1 MKPLNKFIS
10 FIFIISYIAPIF
22 AQETLTLDSAVS
34 IALDNNYGI
43 KISQNDLTIAENNAT
58 KGNAGF
64 WPTVTFDGG
73 GTFRFDNIQN
83 QNLANGTNFSN
94 TNVLVRNLNAGVNL
108 NWTIFDGKKMFATYE
123 RLQELKGLSETQ
135 LKAQVENTVYN
146 VMLTYYDIVRQ
157 KIQLNALLQNIAVSE
172 ERLKLEKNR
181 KDFGKGTQ
189 LAVTQAELDL
199 KTQYSGRL
207 QQQNAIANAK
217 VLLNQLLSRA
227 AETAFEVS
235 DTIPLTFTGDFETL
249 KNKAFSENTQLR
261 ILERNTLIQE
271 KMLKEMQADKLPVIA
286 VNAGYGYS
294 QSANSAG
301 FNKSS
306 NNLGLTTGLTLRWNL
321 FDGGRVKR
329 NIANTQL
336 TIENQ
341 RLSQEQAKNELES
354 SILQAIQDFNNAKE
368 VAQLEEE
375 NFALARQSIQ
385 IVQERF
391 RMGVANT
398 LELKDAQNVL
408 DAATIRRSVALYQA
422 KLAEINLLFLTGQL
436 GNVQ

>member
-1 MKPLNKFIS
+1 MKLLHKTISLVFIS
-10 FIFIISYIAPIF
+10 FAISAVS
-22 AQETLTLDSAVS
+22 AQETLSLDSAVS
-34 IALDNNYGI
+34 IALDKNFGI
-43 KISQNDLTIAENNAT
+43 KISRNDLSIAENNAT

-83 QNLANGTNFSN
+83 QNLANGTEFSN

-172 ERLKLEKNR
+172 ERLQLEKNR

-217 VLLNQLLSRA
+217 VLLNQLLSRP
-227 AETAFEVS
+227 AETTFEVS
-235 DTIPLTFTGDFETL
+235 DSIPLTLAGDFESL
-249 KNKAFSENTQLR
+249 KNKAFAENTQLR

-306 NNLGLTTGLTLRWNL
+306 NNLGLNTGLTLRWNL

-336 TIENQ
+336 SIENQ

-354 SILQAIQDFNNAKE
+354 SILQAVQDFNNARE